1 MSQKIHSTT
10 PTIDV
15 YIRLAQYPI
24 LCDQIRMQMREELFR
39 RGIVDATE
47 FELEVKNLA
56 LDSQRREGV
65 MDPFNQEDET
75 TWQRRID
82 IIRDLHTDNYFGNNL
97 GVRLL
102 DELIKEILSDSNQS
116 PSQTHELT
124 FNPEI
129 APWALL
135 FRQGKRYETIPP
147 PKQAAVK
154 HHLEE
159 LKVVLI
165 KRLISDHLS
174 FIGISKR
181 IFSIA
186 DLHWIYDRLTGAGKI
201 GGKAAGMMLAL
212 KILQKEGTSVGP
224 DISQLVDV
232 PETDF
237 IGSEIIYEFIYL
249 NKMERFVNQ
258 KYLSLEEVDAQY
270 PTVVDA
276 CLNGKLPDYIVEQL
290 KEILKRVNGRPYT
303 VRSSSLLE
311 HNIKHSFADK
321 YDSWVCINQGSEK
334 SNLVDLLN
342 AVRLVYASTFNPKA
356 MQERQEFDLIDYDER
371 MALMVQP
378 LVGEQ
383 YGRFFWPTII
393 GTGLSKNPFP
403 LNKGEK
409 AEDGII
415 RLVWGIDDRSDT
427 PFEDDNAS
435 IISLSQPKCRISKG
449 QKHPQQSPQTII
461 NVVDL
466 EKNEFNRLP
475 IEDVLQP
482 DYPYLKYIAS
492 ILDGDTLKPI
502 PHDLK
507 HHSEDQKRGQ
517 QLVLSFDYLTRDP
530 KFVKLMRTTLMRL
543 ETVYKTP
550 VKIDFAIELTP
561 AKSGVSYKLYILQC
575 HPQK

>member
-1 MSQKIHSTT
+1 
-10 PTIDV
+10 
-15 YIRLAQYPI
+15 
-24 LCDQIRMQMREELFR
+24 MREELFR
-39 RGIVDATE
+39 RGVVDATE

-56 LDSQRREGV
+56 LESQRREGL

-75 TWQRRID
+75 TWHRRRD

-97 GVRLL
+97 GVHLL
-102 DELIKEILSDSNQS
+102 DQLIEDILNDKNQS
-116 PSQTHELT
+116 SPQAHELN

-135 FRQGKRYETIPP
+135 FRQGKRYEAIPP
-147 PKQAAVK
+147 PKQNTVK

-174 FIGISKR
+174 FIGISKH
-181 IFSIA
+181 IFSIV

-212 KILQKEGTSVGP
+212 KILQQERSTVGP
-224 DISQLVDV
+224 DVSRFIAV

-258 KYLSLEEVDAQY
+258 KYLPPEEIDAQY
-270 PTVVDA
+270 PTIVDT
-276 CLNGKLPDYIVEQL
+276 CLNGQLPDYIVQQL
-290 KEILKRVNGRPYT
+290 KEILKRQNGRPYT

-311 HNIKHSFADK
+311 HNIKYSFSNK
-321 YDSWVCINQGSEK
+321 YDSWVCINQGTEK
-334 SNLVDLLN
+334 SNLIDLLN
-342 AVRLVYASTFNPKA
+342 AVRLIYASTFNPKA
-356 MQERQEFDLIDYDER
+356 LQKRQQFDLIDYDER

-378 LVGEQ
+378 LIGEE
-383 YGRFFWPTII
+383 YGRFFWPTIV
-393 GTGLSKNPFP
+393 GTGLSRNPFP
-403 LNKGEK
+403 LNEGEK

-427 PFEDDNAS
+427 PFQDNNSS
-435 IISLSQPKCRISKG
+435 IISLSKPKRRISNG
-449 QKHPQQSPQTII
+449 QTHPSQSPQTSI

-466 EKNEFNRLP
+466 KGNQLKRLP
-475 IEDVLQP
+475 IEAFLQP
-482 DYPYLKYIAS
+482 GYPYLEYIAS

-502 PHDLK
+502 PHDLN
-507 HHSEDQKRGQ
+507 HSSENQKEKQ
-517 QLVLSFDYLTRDP
+517 KIVLSFDYLTRDP
-530 KFVKLMRTTLMRL
+530 KFIKLMRTILMRL

-550 VKIDFAIELTP
+550 VKVGFAIKLTP
-561 AKSGVSYKLYILQC
+561 TKSGLSYKLYILQC
-575 HPQK
+575 HPQKS